1 MHAPTRRRGTKKQL
15 AEVVDAQAYICYSCR
30 EEGPM
35 ATHVKVLGVLHIV
48 ISACGVFLGLFLIL
62 VFGSAGGIV
71 GAAAD
76 PDEAAIAIP
85 IIGLTGIGLV
95 SFILLA
101 SIPGLIAGWG
111 LLKFRPWARILGI
124 VVSIFALLAIP
135 IGTIVGIYGLWVL
148 LNKETERLFAAV
160 PQPQAP

>member
-1 MHAPTRRRGTKKQL
+1 
-15 AEVVDAQAYICYSCR
+15 
-30 EEGPM
+30 M

-48 ISACGVFLGLFLIL
+48 ISACGIFLAFFLIL

-71 GAAAD
+71 GASAD
-76 PDEAAIAIP
+76 AEGAAIAVP

-95 SFILLA
+95 SFILLT

-124 VVSIFALLAIP
+124 VVSIFALFAIP
-135 IGTIVGIYGLWVL
+135 IGTIIGVYGLWVL
-148 LNKETERLFAAV
+148 LNKDTERLFAA
-160 PQPQAP
+160 QSQAL